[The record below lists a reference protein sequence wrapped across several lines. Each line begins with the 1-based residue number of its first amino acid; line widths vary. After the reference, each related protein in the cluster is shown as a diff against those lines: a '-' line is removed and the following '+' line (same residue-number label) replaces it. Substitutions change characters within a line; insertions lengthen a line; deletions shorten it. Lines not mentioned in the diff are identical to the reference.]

1 MATRLT
7 TSESYEWFEL
17 NTAYEVQRF
26 SADTI
31 LCCKVT
37 V

>member
-7 TSESYEWFEL
+7 ATETYERFEL
-17 NTAYEVQRF
+17 NTAGEFQRV